1 MFYRFNAHRATKSQ
15 PTDTPADRLPKKIA
29 GKILSFQRGWA
40 ALMDRYSRKIPV
52 KWLKTI
58 LIVFTLGAGT
68 YCIYLI
74 KDGIITN
81 DTLRFKNI
89 VLRRLWPFDPYGQ
102 KLKLQKQA
110 AIGIY
115 LDSLE
120 RELKQDSLDN
130 PQHYRP

>member
-15 PTDTPADRLPKKIA
+15 PTDTPTDRLPKKIA
-29 GKILSFQRGWA
+29 GKILFFQRGWA

-74 KDGIITN
+74 KGSIITQ

-89 VLRRLWPFDPYGQ
+89 VLLRLWPFDPYEQ
-102 KLKLQKQA
+102 KLKLQKQS
-110 AIGIY
+110 AIGRY

-120 RELKQDSLDN
+120 SKIKQDSLEN
-130 PQHYRP
+130 PQQYHP

>member
-15 PTDTPADRLPKKIA
+15 PSDTPADRLPKKIA
-29 GKILSFQRGWA
+29 GKILFVQRGWA
-40 ALMDRYSRKIPV
+40 ALMDRYSRKIPL

-74 KDGIITN
+74 KDGVVTQ

-89 VLRRLWPFDPYGQ
+89 VLRRLWPFDSYGQ

-110 AIGIY
+110 AIGRN

-120 RELKQDSLDN
+120 QQVKQDSLDDRQYYQ
-130 PQHYRP
+130 P